1 MIEKRTPSDNF
12 HLDLEIAEANGIS
25 IDVLDSIS
33 LGVVEQIRDYF
44 HSQNLRE
51 EKDKESDS

>member
-25 IDVLDSIS
+25 IDLVDSIS

-51 EKDKESDS
+51 EKDK